1 MDCDRTLSR
10 NQFAVLAALA
20 QHPGNS
26 QRAVAARTG
35 LSVGSVNA
43 ARKALVGRGLLTEGQ
58 GGSAVTDAGRSALKP
73 YRVDNAV
80 ILAAGLSSRF
90 APISYEKPKGL
101 LRVRGEVLIE
111 RQIEQLKA
119 AGIDDITVVVGYKKE
134 YFFYLEE
141 KYGVRFVVNDYYAT
155 RNNHSS
161 LMMVRDRLRRTYI
174 CSSDNYFTDNP
185 FEPYVYGAYY
195 AAQFVEGPTDE
206 WCMRTGSNGRITGVT
221 VGGADSLIMLGHVFF
236 DEEFSARFKEIL
248 EEEWGKP
255 ATVDKLWE
263 DLFVEHV
270 GELSMTARE
279 YPQGAIHEFDSLDD
293 LRDFD
298 PQFLEN
304 VDSQAFDNIVSVLG
318 CRKSDICDVYPLK
331 QGLTNLSCHIR
342 VGDDEYVYRHP
353 GVGTED
359 LIDRRAELAGL
370 KVARELGLDHTF
382 VTEDPETG
390 WKLSRFVPNCRALDP
405 HDPDEAARAM
415 AMARALHE
423 SGAAVDRTFD
433 FFEESK
439 RYESLLKAREGAI
452 DVPGFAEMARKV
464 ALLKSCADADDTYRC
479 LCHNDFFSLNFL
491 VDGDGGMSLI
501 DWEYAGMSDYASDF
515 GTYVVCCQLSRE
527 EAERTLAYYF
537 GRTPTPEELRHNL
550 AYVAFAGWC
559 WYVWSLLK
567 EAEGDVV
574 GEWLYIYY
582 RYAKDYLDPVLAMY
596 GK

>member
-1 MDCDRTLSR
+1 MDHDQALSK
-10 NQFAVLAALA
+10 NQFSVLAALA
-20 QHPGNS
+20 QHPNAS
-26 QRAVAARTG
+26 QRAIAARAG

-43 ARKALVGRGLLTEGQ
+43 ARKSLVARGMLAEVRDGSPVTEAGLAAL
-58 GGSAVTDAGRSALKP
+58 AP

-111 RQIEQLKA
+111 RQIEQLLE

-141 KYGVRFVVNDYYAT
+141 KYGAKVVLNDHYAT

-161 LMMVRDRLRRTYI
+161 LMAVRDRLRRTYI
-174 CSSDNYFTDNP
+174 CSSDNYFTENL

-195 AAQFVEGPTDE
+195 AAQFVEGPTSE

-221 VGGADSLIMLGHVFF
+221 VGGSDSLIMLGHVFF
-236 DEEFSARFKEIL
+236 DEAFSSRLKEIL
-248 EEEWGKP
+248 EEEWDKP
-255 ATVDKLWE
+255 TTADKLWE
-263 DLFVEHV
+263 DLFIEHI
-270 GELSMTARE
+270 GELSMVARE
-279 YPQGAIHEFDSLDD
+279 YPRGVIHEFDSLDD

-342 VGDDEYVYRHP
+342 VGDQEYVYRHP

-359 LIDRRAELAGL
+359 LVDRHAELAGL
-370 KVARELGLDHTF
+370 EVARELGLDHTF
-382 VTEDPETG
+382 ITEDPETG
-390 WKLSRFVPNCRALDP
+390 WKLSRFVPNCRELDP
-405 HDPDEAARAM
+405 RNPDEAARAM
-415 AMARALHE
+415 SMARVLHE
-423 SGAAVDRTFD
+423 SGATVARTFD
-433 FFEESK
+433 FYDESK
-439 RYESLLKAREGAI
+439 RYEALLRAREGSV

-464 ALLKSCADADDTYRC
+464 SVLKACADADDTYQC

-491 VDGDGGMSLI
+491 VDEAGGMSLI

-515 GTYVVCCQLSRE
+515 GTYTVCCQLSRP
-527 EAERTLAYYF
+527 EAEQTLAAYF
-537 GRTPTPEELRHNL
+537 GRVPTPEELRHNL
-550 AYVAFAGWC
+550 AYVALAGWC